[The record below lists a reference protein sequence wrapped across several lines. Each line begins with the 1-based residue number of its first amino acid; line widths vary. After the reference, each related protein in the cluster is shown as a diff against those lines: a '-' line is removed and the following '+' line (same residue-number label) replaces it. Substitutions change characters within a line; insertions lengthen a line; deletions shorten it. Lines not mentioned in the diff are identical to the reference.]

1 MKGVYV
7 IHDKSTG
14 KPYVGS
20 ACDDTGIWERW
31 GNYVA
36 SLHGG
41 NVLLRELIGRK
52 GDAYA
57 RDNLSFALLE
67 YWPKREPDELVL
79 KREEY
84 WKQVLLSRGKFG
96 LNKN

>member
-7 IHDKSTG
+7 IHDKTSG

-20 ACDDTGIWERW
+20 ACGDTGIWERW

-41 NVLLRELIGRK
+41 NTVLRELIGRK

-57 RDNLSFALLE
+57 RDNLVFALLD
-67 YWPKREPDELVL
+67 YWPKREPDALVL

-96 LNKN
+96 LNEN